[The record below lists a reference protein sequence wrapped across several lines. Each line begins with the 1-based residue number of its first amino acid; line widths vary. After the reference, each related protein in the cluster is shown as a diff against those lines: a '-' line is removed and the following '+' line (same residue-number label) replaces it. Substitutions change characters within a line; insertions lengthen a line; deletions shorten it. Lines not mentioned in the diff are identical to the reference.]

1 MFSSLLNMVN
11 SEDKENLNMVKEI
24 IANSEYEA
32 SEPYLAYLINTHPKL
47 RVVNG
52 NDNYKFLLK
61 KLNKFKIYTRYDKCS
76 IDEIIVG
83 LTKIAPQYSETYAQ
97 CLKAH
102 LNHMMGK
109 EVIKEIIM

>member
-1 MFSSLLNMVN
+1 MVN

-61 KLNKFKIYTRYDKCS
+61 KLNKYKLASRFDS
-76 IDEIIVG
+76 PPIDEILAG
-83 LTKIAPQYSETYAQ
+83 LMRIEPKFTTQYAKCVVIHINYN
-97 CLKAH
+97 L
-102 LNHMMGK
+102 GR
-109 EVIKEIIM
+109 EVIKEIILN